1 MESFSRYG
9 ITLLRLRR
17 EDNEIL
23 RSWRNN
29 PYNAMQMREQ
39 AGRKI
44 GQEEQKAWFERIKNS
59 KNAFYFIEI
68 NEPENAFKIIDKI
81 LDNPDKLYAEKLPY
95 LMHERSRLLNDYN
108 FFSVFANYAKK
119 FGVENSEVLHTICS
133 VRSFFGGK
141 VGCLV
146 LRLKRGLY
154 KIYSKFSASC

>member
-44 GQEEQKAWFERIKNS
+44 GQEEQKAYFEGHEIKHN
-59 KNAFYFIEI
+59 I
-68 NEPENAFKIIDKI
+68 
-81 LDNPDKLYAEKLPY
+81 
-95 LMHERSRLLNDYN
+95 
-108 FFSVFANYAKK
+108 
-119 FGVENSEVLHTICS
+119 
-133 VRSFFGGK
+133 
-141 VGCLV
+141 
-146 LRLKRGLY
+146 
-154 KIYSKFSASC
+154 

>member
-44 GQEEQKAWFERIKNS
+44 GQEEQKAWCQ
-59 KNAFYFIEI
+59 
-68 NEPENAFKIIDKI
+68 
-81 LDNPDKLYAEKLPY
+81 
-95 LMHERSRLLNDYN
+95 
-108 FFSVFANYAKK
+108 
-119 FGVENSEVLHTICS
+119 GV
-133 VRSFFGGK
+133 
-141 VGCLV
+141 
-146 LRLKRGLY
+146 Y
-154 KIYSKFSASC
+154 